1 MYCIDIC
8 IMYKCIIYAITHLSP
23 TYPILCK
30 CSRASRKEDMDKT
43 NKIYFDKMDNSMEN
57 FFIWYD
63 DGKVHPHQ
71 RDFYSIWRCNVI
83 LTEMIYNNLCQQA
96 FIIIIIIIRC
106 INTSSDKMK
115 ISEKFLWWSIFV
127 HFLISNN

>member
-57 FFIWYD
+57 FLFDMMMAKCIN
-63 DGKVHPHQ
+63 
-71 RDFYSIWRCNVI
+71 INVI
-83 LTEMIYNNLCQQA
+83 
-96 FIIIIIIIRC
+96 FIQF
-106 INTSSDKMK
+106 DDVML
-115 ISEKFLWWSIFV
+115 F
-127 HFLISNN
+127 